1 MIKNL
6 ILLLSISVFIISCAK
21 NEPKTAVENTKKEDF
36 ALVIHGGAGTI
47 LKTDMTPAKDSAYRA
62 ALNDALTIGE
72 NVLKNGGKS
81 IDAVEKVIEYLE
93 NCPLFNAG
101 KGAVFTNEGKN
112 ELDASIMTGED
123 QKAGAIG
130 GVTNVKNPIKLAR
143 AVMEQSEHVMLSGK
157 GAEQFAKEKGLEI
170 VDPSYFFTQ
179 MRWDALQ
186 KIKKEELEKKTG
198 FVDPM
203 TVDKKFGTV
212 GCVAL
217 DKSGNICAG
226 TSTGGMTN
234 KRWNRIGDAPII
246 GAGTYADNASCGVS
260 ATGHGEFFIR
270 YTVAR
275 SISALVEYKN
285 MSLQD
290 AANEVVMKKLV
301 EKGGDGGII
310 ALDKMGNISM
320 TFNSKGMYRG
330 FLKSSGSRGVAIYK
344 DDKTN

>member
-1 MIKNL
+1 MSKLFYLLVCSTI
-6 ILLLSISVFIISCAK
+6 ILQSCAK
-21 NEPKTAVENTKKEDF
+21 NEPKMVHENLKKEDF

-47 LKTDMTPAKDSAYRA
+47 LKSEMTPAKDSAYRA
-62 ALNDALTIGE
+62 ALNDALSIGE
-72 NVLKNGGKS
+72 TVLKNGGKS

-143 AVMEQSEHVMLSGK
+143 AVMEQSEHVMLSGR

-179 MRWDALQ
+179 MRWDGLQ
-186 KIKKEELEKKTG
+186 KVKKEELEKKTG
-198 FVDPM
+198 YVDPM
-203 TVDKKFGTV
+203 IVDKKYGTV

-217 DKSGNICAG
+217 DKFGNICAG

-246 GAGTYADNASCGVS
+246 GAGTYADNASCGIS

-270 YTVAR
+270 YTVAK
-275 SISALVEYKN
+275 SISALVEYKKI
-285 MSLQD
+285 SLQD
-290 AANEVVMKKLV
+290 AANEIVMKKLV
-301 EKGGDGGII
+301 EKGGDGGVIG
-310 ALDKMGNISM
+310 LDTMGNITM

-330 FLKSSGSRGVAIYK
+330 FLKSSGTRGVAIYK
-344 DDKTN
+344 DDNNN

>member
-1 MIKNL
+1 MLKQL
-6 ILLLSISVFIISCAK
+6 FLLSFVILFCNSCAK
-21 NEPKTAVENTKKEDF
+21 NEPKLRNHKEDY

-47 LKTDMTPAKDSAYRA
+47 LKKDMTPEKEAAFTA
-62 ALNDALTIGE
+62 ALNEALDVGN
-72 NVLKNGGKS
+72 NVLKNSGKS
-81 IDAVEKVIEYLE
+81 IDAVEKVIEYME

-123 QKAGAIG
+123 QKAGAVG
-130 GVTNVKNPIKLAR
+130 GVTTVKNPIKLAR
-143 AVMEQSEHVMLSGK
+143 AVMEKSEHVMLAGK
-157 GAEQFAKEKGLEI
+157 GAEQFAKENGLEI

-179 MRWDALQ
+179 NRWDGLQ
-186 KIKKEELEKKTG
+186 RIKKAELEKKTG

-203 TVDKKFGTV
+203 IVDKKFGTV

-217 DKSGNICAG
+217 DKLGNICAG

-275 SISALVEYKN
+275 SISALVEYQKL
-285 MSLQD
+285 SLQD

-310 ALDKMGNISM
+310 ALDKNGNISM
-320 TFNSKGMYRG
+320 TFNSAGMYRG
-330 FLKSSGSRGVAIYK
+330 YLKSSGTRGVGIYK
-344 DDKTN
+344 EDKID